1 MSKSATQSGVLKKR
15 CDRERERERERA
27 LLPHKPSAVLLRL
40 EVSGARE
47 DLIQDS
53 CVKGF
58 GRNAFIRDI
67 ALLSLPLSSFSLL
80 MCSHPFHQSYAAA
93 AEEDLTVAVRGR
105 STVVLSPAQSHK
117 GRYWPLAL
125 SYWPF
130 YHGQYVKVKQ

>member
-1 MSKSATQSGVLKKR
+1 MLSSGI
-15 CDRERERERERA
+15 
-27 LLPHKPSAVLLRL
+27 LPSSLSLSPPSHC
-40 EVSGARE
+40 
-47 DLIQDS
+47 S
-53 CVKGF
+53 CV
-58 GRNAFIRDI
+58 RT
-67 ALLSLPLSSFSLL
+67 
-80 MCSHPFHQSYAAA
+80 PFTNQSYAAA

>member
-1 MSKSATQSGVLKKR
+1 MTQ
-15 CDRERERERERA
+15 RERERA

-80 MCSHPFHQSYAAA
+80 MCSHPFHQPKLRGGRGGGSYCGSSRS
-93 AEEDLTVAVRGR
+93 LYGRLIPCTVSQRPLLAFSLVLLAFLSWPIRKGE
-105 STVVLSPAQSHK
+105 TVNNGKSSIELI
-117 GRYWPLAL
+117 LL
-125 SYWPF
+125 F
-130 YHGQYVKVKQ
+130 M